1 MNKVLF
7 LYNFLI
13 KKHDSKKINW
23 SFIFPF
29 IGVIVGSVIISLT
42 VAIMEGMEY
51 SIFYKLE
58 QLSYP
63 ARLTNVILDDIN
75 DIKNIINEDSINKS
89 LIEQVII
96 SNQVDFR
103 VVNMLGL
110 EDFENYTNKVLK
122 NDIVDL
128 AKISQI
134 SPQMRGIRG
143 GRISIIFQE
152 PMTSLSQL
160 HTISDQIGEALHLHR
175 NVSKAEGFRL
185 VEEILDLVGFPNPE
199 RALRMYPFELSGGL
213 RQRAMIAM
221 ALVDRKSV
229 A

>member
-128 AKISQI
+128 AKSN
-134 SPQMRGIRG
+134 SPNKI
-143 GRISIIFQE
+143 
-152 PMTSLSQL
+152 
-160 HTISDQIGEALHLHR
+160 
-175 NVSKAEGFRL
+175 
-185 VEEILDLVGFPNPE
+185 
-199 RALRMYPFELSGGL
+199 
-213 RQRAMIAM
+213 
-221 ALVDRKSV
+221 
-229 A
+229 